1 MLVCQVKLVMAMLEV
16 NFLLPRMCCHLFA
29 DRYDLL
35 VLVFVALF
43 GMSCWGSF
51 LLSET
56 ITTKQV
62 HASDVRPLPVLEDTL
77 AHLLNLLTSAKQP
90 FEVIHD
96 FIFDRTRSI
105 RQDLSM
111 QLIVNDR
118 AIHIYQEMVKFHVI
132 SHYRLRSC
140 GSSQDASSLHY
151 LNMEQL
157 TKTLTSLFGLYEAN
171 QSSNSASKNEAE
183 FRSFYVLL
191 HLGSNSRP
199 MGESLSLWFRHVPS
213 LIMNSKEM
221 CFSREL
227 LRCFRISNYKRF
239 LYAAA
244 KASCLQYCI
253 IEPYVNEV
261 RALAL
266 SYINNGGYKLH
277 PYPLVHLSKLLM
289 MKESEVESFCNACGL
304 ETCID
309 EDGNKLLPMKQTTF
323 SRPKEGSGT
332 LGANADASRVGLQ
345 NASPIRVGLGSL
357 GSNYDKVRAGIWGE
371 IEAGFGKF
379 CDLVENFG
387 DLGRYTAE
395 SMFVVS
401 MAPITHGFAI
411 AKFGSPRFMSP
422 IDVPR
427 SGFFAMGRV

>member
-1 MLVCQVKLVMAMLEV
+1 MEERRTGYFQRRNPSHSTPSSSSSTSHPRQSARNSRSSHFSSNSQRFPNSVGRKTSPAHQQPEAPKNEPFDLPAIAGTCPFMCPEEERAQRERLRDLAVFERLNGNQSLSSPSLAVKK
-16 NFLLPRMCCHLFA
+16 FCR
-29 DRYDLL
+29 
-35 VLVFVALF
+35 
-43 GMSCWGSF
+43 
-51 LLSET
+51 T

-77 AHLLNLLTSAKQP
+77 AHLLNLLTSGKQP

-111 QLIVNDR
+111 QHIVNDR
-118 AIHIYQEMVKFHVI
+118 AIHMYQEMVKFHVI

-140 GSSQDASSLHY
+140 GSSQDASSLHC

-157 TKTLTSLFGLYEAN
+157 TKTLTSLFDLYEAN
-171 QSSNSASKNEAE
+171 QSSNSACKNEAE

-227 LRCFRISNYKRF
+227 LRCFRIGNYKRF

-309 EDGNKLLPMKQTTF
+309 EEGNKLLPTKQTTF
-323 SRPKEGSGT
+323 SRPKEGFMRYNFRGFDEFEDR
-332 LGANADASRVGLQ
+332 LLKIVL
-345 NASPIRVGLGSL
+345 P
-357 GSNYDKVRAGIWGE
+357 KEGE
-371 IEAGFGKF
+371 W
-379 CDLVENFG
+379 
-387 DLGRYTAE
+387 
-395 SMFVVS
+395 
-401 MAPITHGFAI
+401 
-411 AKFGSPRFMSP
+411 
-422 IDVPR
+422 
-427 SGFFAMGRV
+427 